1 MDLSLDQFLPNQNYS
16 LPSITQ
22 DEIDSIDYFMTVL
35 SEKVEDDIR
44 AWDEVAHMIEN
55 DYVAIQYI

>member
-35 SEKVEDDIR
+35 SERVENDVQ
-44 AWDEVAHMIEN
+44 AWDEVAHMVEQGHI
-55 DYVAIQYI
+55 AIQYI